1 MFFICLLTAYVQHNE
16 TCWSQCANTVA
27 GSPIAMPGDRL
38 SELVEPNAMYY
49 DKPNKVIIV
58 GDSWNYRVLKF
69 SLHNPSSDGTVI
81 AGGNGRGCDSNQ
93 FGNTGGVAL
102 DSSRQLYVTDPACRR
117 LQKFSPNSN
126 STTFGVVISH
136 LNAPQGIFI
145 DPLTDDLYVA
155 VFGDNLIVKFPNG
168 SDTSVIVA
176 GA

>member
-1 MFFICLLTAYVQHNE
+1 MFFICFFTACVQHNQS
-16 TCWSQCANTVA
+16 CWSQSANTVA
-27 GSPIAMPGDRL
+27 GSSSGNFGSSLSQLNDPIP
-38 SELVEPNAMYY
+38 MYY
-49 DKPNKVIIV
+49 NKPNKVIIV
-58 GDSWNYRVLKF
+58 GDSSNHRVLKF
-69 SLHNPSSDGTVI
+69 SLDNPSSDGTVI
-81 AGGNGRGCDSNQ
+81 AGGNGPGCKSNQ
-93 FGNTGGVAL
+93 FYNTVGVAL

-117 LQKFSPNSN
+117 LLKFSPNSN